1 MAILIPI
8 GYNISRD
15 VVTVLRTDFDSNS
28 VGY

>member
-15 VVTVLRTDFDSNS
+15 EITVLQTDFDINS
-28 VGY
+28 AS